1 MTDLMGR
8 GPLGLKG
15 AKPPKP
21 TRKSMKASGPKMT
34 KLRTAAKGQ
43 PCTLR
48 LPCCNNNPET
58 TSLCHI
64 RAFGWA
70 GTAEKPMDFLA
81 VFACSDC
88 HDALDRRR
96 NGELWGW
103 DDVTRALGETL
114 IAQHR
119 MGNLIVA

>member
-15 AKPPKP
+15 KKTPKAP
-21 TRKSMKASGPKMT
+21 RKRMKAGGPKMT
-34 KLRTAAKGQ
+34 KLRRAAKGQ
-43 PCTLR
+43 TCTLR
-48 LPCCNNNPET
+48 LDCCNHNPET

-70 GTAEKPMDFLA
+70 GTAEKPHDFLA

-103 DDVTRALGETL
+103 DDLLRAFGETL

-119 MGNLIVA
+119 MGNIIIA